1 MIQIKN
7 TSLYYADKLVVKN
20 INLSLQKADRL
31 VIVGASGC
39 GKTTLLKAI
48 AGFHPINKG
57 QIIFNDKPIKDPTQQ
72 LVPGHSKIKLVN
84 QDFALSD
91 YHTVEENIKLKLLQ
105 YDKQYL
111 KQRVDELLK
120 ITELTLFKQ
129 HKATEL
135 SGGQKQRLAI
145 ARALADEPELLL
157 LDEPFNQLDYHLKN
171 KIENYILSYTQKH
184 KISVILVTHTGEE
197 AMRWANQVAFMKKGK
212 IVRIDTAENFY
223 NQPSNKYEANFFGQ
237 LNTILVDGKEVSF
250 RPHQYSLKP
259 KKNHIKIAIQLK
271 RIINNGWF
279 TDYQF
284 QYKNRIISLYS
295 QKNIATLT
303 KVWIKPIKFNVN

>member
-1 MIQIKN
+1 MIYINN
-7 TSLYYADKLVVKN
+7 TSLTYSDKTVVKN
-20 INLSLQKADRL
+20 INLSLKKGDRL

-57 QIIFNDKPIKDPTQQ
+57 QIIFNDEPIKDPTQQ

-84 QDFALSD
+84 QNFALSD
-91 YHTVEENIKLKLLQ
+91 YHTVEENIKLRLLQ

-111 KQRVDELLK
+111 KQRVEELLK
-120 ITELTLFKQ
+120 ITELNNFKTY
-129 HKATEL
+129 KATEL

-171 KIENYILSYTQKH
+171 KIENYIFNYTQKH
-184 KISVILVTHTGEE
+184 QISVVLVTHNGEE
-197 AMRWANQVAFMKKGK
+197 AMRWANKVAFMKKGK
-212 IVRIDTAENFY
+212 IVRIDTVENFY
-223 NQPSNKYEANFFGQ
+223 NQPTNKYEANFFGK
-237 LNTILVDGKEVSF
+237 LNTILVDRKEVSF

-259 KKNHIKIAIQLK
+259 KKNHIEIAIQLK

-303 KVWIKPIKFNVN
+303 SVWVKSIKFKTI

>member
-1 MIQIKN
+1 MIYINN
-7 TSLYYADKLVVKN
+7 TSLTYSDKTVVKN
-20 INLSLQKADRL
+20 INLSLKKGDRL

-57 QIIFNDKPIKDPTQQ
+57 QIIFNDEPIKDPTQQ

-84 QDFALSD
+84 QNFALSD

-111 KQRVDELLK
+111 KQRVEELLK
-120 ITELTLFKQ
+120 ITELNNFKTY
-129 HKATEL
+129 KATEL

-145 ARALADEPELLL
+145 ARALADEPKLLL

-171 KIENYILSYTQKH
+171 KIENYIFNYTQKH
-184 KISVILVTHTGEE
+184 QISVVLVTHNGEE

-212 IVRIDTAENFY
+212 IVRIDTVENFY
-223 NQPSNKYEANFFGQ
+223 NQPTNKYEANFFGK
-237 LNTILVDGKEVSF
+237 LNTILVDRKEVSF

-259 KKNHIKIAIQLK
+259 KKNHIEIAIQLK

-303 KVWIKPIKFNVN
+303 SVWIKSIKFKTI

>member
-7 TSLYYADKLVVKN
+7 ISLCYADKLVVKN
-20 INLSLQKADRL
+20 INLSLKKAQRL

-57 QIIFNDKPIKDPTQQ
+57 QIIFNDEPIKDPTEQ

-91 YHTVEENIKLKLLQ
+91 YHTVEENIKLRLLQ

-111 KQRVDELLK
+111 KQRIDELLK
-120 ITELTLFKQ
+120 ITELTPFKQ
-129 HKATEL
+129 HKAVEL

-171 KIENYILSYTQKH
+171 KIENYILNYTQKH
-184 KISVILVTHTGEE
+184 QISVVLVTHNGEE

-212 IVRIDTAENFY
+212 IVRIDSSENFY

-237 LNTILVDGKEVSF
+237 LNTILVNRKEVSF
-250 RPHQYSLKP
+250 RPHQYSLHP
-259 KKNHIKIAIQLK
+259 KKNHIEISIQLK
-271 RIINNGWF
+271 QIINNGWF

-284 QYKNRIISLYS
+284 QYKKRVISLYS
-295 QKNIATLT
+295 QKSIAGLT
-303 KVWIKPIKFNVN
+303 SVWIKPIKFNRS